1 MLQLPRKLMMK
12 MNAPAA
18 MRMYAPCS
26 ITEGSVNSCKI
37 FSSGDPGCMW
47 QTFNTRSGY
56 KGQESEGGERK
67 EERKTF
73 YHLCYVRRSMLF
85 N

>member
-47 QTFNTRSGY
+47 QKFNTRSGY
-56 KGQESEGGERK
+56 KGQEREK
-67 EERKTF
+67 EKKREKHFIT
-73 YHLCYVRRSMLF
+73 YVMRRSMLF